1 MKYRWIWLVVTGV
14 GLVAFGCHQAAAE
27 SFSSSNYRVN
37 GVVGN
42 SFSNSTSSATYGLES
57 SGGESIIG
65 NGTSGSYKLGEGY
78 IAQLDRSLTLS
89 TTLSTVNFGTV
100 YAGASSTQANTI
112 TVATDYSS
120 YVLSVHQDANL
131 TKGSD
136 TIPPVSGTIA
146 SPVTWT
152 EGTTKGLGFTLAS
165 ASASGTL
172 EAKWNSGA
180 SYAALPT
187 SPTDTTFYSR
197 NSISVYTTDTVGF
210 RYRLDVVGTQPSGVY
225 TNTVTLTCTATL

>member
-1 MKYRWIWLVVTGV
+1 MKQRWIWLLLAGVVLGV
-14 GLVAFGCHQAAAE
+14 FGCSRVAAE

-42 SFSNSTSSATYGLES
+42 SFSNSTTSSTYTLES

-78 IAQLDRSLTLS
+78 IAQLSRSLTLS
-89 TTLSTVNFGTV
+89 TDSSTVNFGTV

-112 TVATDYSS
+112 TVATDNSS
-120 YVLSVHQDANL
+120 YVLSVHQNANL

-136 TIPPVSGTIA
+136 TIPAVSGTIA
-146 SPVTWT
+146 APVTWV
-152 EGTTKGLGFTLAS
+152 ESTTKGLGFTLAS
-165 ASASGTL
+165 ASAAGTL
-172 EAKWNSGA
+172 DAKWSSGA
-180 SYAALPT
+180 AYAALPT

-197 NSISVYTTDTVGF
+197 GSISAYTTDTVGF
-210 RYRLDVVGTQPSGVY
+210 RYRLDVVGTQPSGTY

>member
-1 MKYRWIWLVVTGV
+1 MKLWRIYLVLTGLIV
-14 GLVAFGCHQAAAE
+14 GLLGYCEAAAE

-42 SFSNSTSSATYGLES
+42 SFSNSTTSTNYTLES

-78 IAQLDRSLTLS
+78 VAQLSRSLTLS
-89 TTLSTVNFGTV
+89 TASGTVNFGTV
-100 YAGASSTQANTI
+100 YAGTSSIKDNTA
-112 TVATDYSS
+112 TVSTDYSS
-120 YVLSVHQDANL
+120 YTLSIHQDGNL

-136 TIPPVSGTIA
+136 TIPAVSGTIA

-172 EAKWNSGA
+172 AAKWNTGT
-180 SYAALPT
+180 SYAAIPT
-187 SPTDTTFYSR
+187 TPTDTIFYNR
-197 NSISVYTTDTVGF
+197 NSISAYTTDTIGM
-210 RYRLDVVGTQPSGVY
+210 RYRLDVASTQPSGVY
-225 TNTVTLTCTATL
+225 TNTVTITCAAVL